1 MDEGEGLGLKME
13 LYKANGNGS
22 HTVVRGP
29 PLGLY
34 MTPEGPLAKHEIFH
48 LTIFHH
54 KMWGWCWGG
63 GTSHHIGCTLCC
75 KAFINLPVG
84 VQDNVI
90 SGESLWPP

>member
-22 HTVVRGP
+22 HTGVRGP

-54 KMWGWCWGG
+54 KMWGQSVCVCVCIYGMG
-63 GTSHHIGCTLCC
+63 SDIPPYGLY
-75 KAFINLPVG
+75 
-84 VQDNVI
+84 
-90 SGESLWPP
+90 SLL